1 MSAIKNQTKQ
11 KRSSTQPL
19 VPFVIRVRKES
30 LREIDK
36 YKRNVAKRLKVAAVS
51 RPIAFESLLS
61 DARKA
66 GIID

>member
-11 KRSSTQPL
+11 TRSSTQPL
-19 VPFVIRVRKES
+19 VPFVLRVRQES
-30 LREIDK
+30 LSTFDK

-51 RPIAFESLLS
+51 RPIAFEHLLN